1 MSSKLPSDIVDL
13 QDFDDSINLG
23 IYGPSGVGKTV
34 LAGSD
39 DNVLFIAV
47 EKGTV
52 SAKRQGSKA
61 KVWPIRQW
69 NDLEKAY
76 KWLSENPDAFQ
87 WVVLDS
93 VTEMQQMA
101 LREILAKVHKENS
114 SRDLDIPAIQDH
126 QKWQNIYKRFINYF
140 VELPIDTVFLFLA
153 RTAQDEDKNEFLT
166 PDIQGKNYQLS
177 QYTCGQMSA
186 YGYMSNRKVA
196 MKNEDGE
203 VMLDTGGKRI
213 PVIHRRI
220 TWMDTGVIRGKDRY
234 NVLEPYTED
243 LTLKEIR
250 QLIEGEVTREDL
262 NQFIRPAVAG
272 TKEELLAQRKAEKA
286 KSNSKTN
293 KRKAEQEAKK
303 AEADASEPDDAD
315 VIAAE
320 NPEPDD
326 DKAEVA
332 ETKKDEAEH
341 KAEKAD
347 ESKDTESDD
356 EFDFDMDGDF
366 DFDSE

>member
-1 MSSKLPSDIVDL
+1 MSSLPADIVDL
-13 QDFDDSINLG
+13 QEFDDSINLG

-39 DNVLFIAV
+39 DKVLFLAV

-61 KVWPIRQW
+61 KVWPIKQW
-69 NDLEKAY
+69 NDLERAY
-76 KWLSENPDAFQ
+76 KWLEENPDEFQ

-101 LREILAKVHKENS
+101 IREILAKAHAENG

-140 VELPIDTVFLFLA
+140 VELPIDTVFLFLV
-153 RTAQDEDKNEFLT
+153 RTAVDEDKNEFLT

-196 MKNEDGE
+196 MKNEKGE
-203 VMLDTGGKRI
+203 VLVDTGGKRVPQI
-213 PVIHRRI
+213 IRRI
-220 TWMDTGVIRGKDRY
+220 TWMDTGTIRGKDRY

-243 LTLKEIR
+243 LTLRDIR
-250 QLIEGEVTREDL
+250 MLIEGEVTREDL
-262 NQFIRPAVAG
+262 GQFIRPKVVG

-286 KSNSKTN
+286 KAKAKPNR
-293 KRKAEQEAKK
+293 RKAEQEAQ
-303 AEADASEPDDAD
+303 
-315 VIAAE
+315 AAE
-320 NPEPDD
+320 SEAKEAEDEALD
-326 DKAEVA
+326 AEEAEEVETAKADEKA
-332 ETKKDEAEH
+332 HKDE
-341 KAEKAD
+341 KTD

-356 EFDFDMDGDF
+356 EMDFDLDGDF
-366 DFDSE
+366 DFDE

>member
-1 MSSKLPSDIVDL
+1 MSSLPADIVDL
-13 QDFDDSINLG
+13 QEFDDSINLG

-39 DNVLFIAV
+39 DKVLFLAV

-61 KVWPIRQW
+61 KVWPIKQW

-76 KWLSENPDAFQ
+76 KWLEANPDVFQ

-101 LREILAKVHKENS
+101 IREILAKAHAENG

-140 VELPIDTVFLFLA
+140 VELPIDTVFLFLV
-153 RTAQDEDKNEFLT
+153 RTAVDEDKNEFLT

-196 MKNEDGE
+196 MKNEKGE
-203 VMLDTGGKRI
+203 ILVDTGGKRVPQI
-213 PVIHRRI
+213 IRRI
-220 TWMDTGVIRGKDRY
+220 TWMDTGTIRGKDRY

-243 LTLKEIR
+243 LTLRDIR
-250 QLIEGEVTREDL
+250 MLIEGEVTREDL
-262 NQFIRPAVAG
+262 GQFIRPKVVG
-272 TKEELLAQRKAEKA
+272 TKEELLAQKKAEKA
-286 KSNSKTN
+286 KANSKPN
-293 KRKAEQEAKK
+293 RRKAEQEAKAEEVETE
-303 AEADASEPDDAD
+303 AEADDDA
-315 VIAAE
+315 A
-320 NPEPDD
+320 EPDD
-326 DKAEVA
+326 DAAEV
-332 ETKKDEAEH
+332 ETAKADEATHKDE
-341 KAEKAD
+341 KTD

-356 EFDFDMDGDF
+356 ELDFDLDGDF
-366 DFDSE
+366 DFDE